1 MAYKPRTTTP
11 SKTNKCYYKNN
22 PFHQSGYGLP
32 NCTCYAFGRFSE
44 VMGKIAN
51 LSLSNAENW
60 WAHKD
65 GYSRGQTPRVGA
77 VICWRKG
84 QAGNGSDGAGHVAIV
99 EKVYSNGKILIG
111 QSGWGASKK
120 FWTQTLSP
128 PYEIG
133 GTYKLQGF
141 IYNPAVPAPKYTVYL
156 SPSNHGVGANKCLK
170 DGCYED
176 KHTRPIAEACAK
188 YLRSSGVIPIIASK
202 STSMAQRCVNSDK
215 AGAVLHVP
223 IHTNAAS
230 DKSVRYLMLMFAG
243 NGSEYKKIFNSVSP
257 YLEAIYP
264 NKKDAVFDVRTDL
277 YEIKHPRAKT
287 MYCELGFHTNKTD
300 VEKFIHKSDAVGK
313 ALAKGIC
320 KYLGVK
326 FKEVNDETK
335 IVKKPTT
342 TTKKVYSG
350 TFPTLPKR
358 GYFIKGDEGKNVEY
372 LQKFLNWA
380 IGTSLKIDG
389 KLGDLTLAAIETFQE
404 KYDLKV
410 DGKFGKKCLAKA
422 KTIKK

>member
-1 MAYKPRTTTP
+1 
-11 SKTNKCYYKNN
+11 
-22 PFHQSGYGLP
+22 
-32 NCTCYAFGRFSE
+32 
-44 VMGKIAN
+44 
-51 LSLSNAENW
+51 
-60 WAHKD
+60 
-65 GYSRGQTPRVGA
+65 
-77 VICWRKG
+77 
-84 QAGNGSDGAGHVAIV
+84 
-99 EKVYSNGKILIG
+99 
-111 QSGWGASKK
+111 
-120 FWTQTLSP
+120 
-128 PYEIG
+128 
-133 GTYKLQGF
+133 
-141 IYNPAVPAPKYTVYL
+141 
-156 SPSNHGVGANKCLK
+156 
-170 DGCYED
+170 
-176 KHTRPIAEACAK
+176 
-188 YLRSSGVIPIIASK
+188 
-202 STSMAQRCVNSDK
+202 
-215 AGAVLHVP
+215 
-223 IHTNAAS
+223 
-230 DKSVRYLMLMFAG
+230 MLMFAG
-243 NGSEYKKIFNSVSP
+243 SGTAYKKIFNSVSP

-277 YEIKHPRAKT
+277 YEVKHPRAKT

-300 VEKFIHKSDAVGK
+300 VDKFIHKSDAVGK

-326 FKEVNDETK
+326 FKEVNDKTK

-380 IGTSLKIDG
+380 IGTSLKVD
-389 KLGDLTLAAIETFQE
+389 GDLSNLTISAVETFQE

>member
-11 SKTNKCYYKNN
+11 SKTNKYYYKNN
-22 PFHQSGYGLP
+22 PFYKAGYGLP

-44 VMGKIAN
+44 VMGKMAN

-60 WAHKD
+60 WSHKD
-65 GYSRGQTPRVGA
+65 GYRRGQTPRVGA

-156 SPSNHGVGANKCLK
+156 SPSNHGVGANKCRK

-202 STSMAQRCVNSDK
+202 NTSMQKRCKNSDK

-223 IHTNAAS
+223 IHTNASS

-243 NGSEYKKIFNSVSP
+243 SGTAYKKIFNSVSP

-277 YEIKHPRAKT
+277 YEVKHPRAKT

-300 VEKFIHKSDAVGK
+300 VDKFIHKSDAVGK

-342 TTKKVYSG
+342 TTKKAYSG

-380 IGTSLKIDG
+380 IGTSLKVD
-389 KLGDLTLAAIETFQE
+389 GDLSNLTISAVETFQE

>member
-1 MAYKPRTTTP
+1 MAYKPRTSTP
-11 SKTNKCYYKNN
+11 SKTNKYYYKNN
-22 PFHQSGYGLP
+22 PFYQSGYGLP
-32 NCTCYAFGRFSE
+32 NCTCYAFGRFYE
-44 VMGKIAN
+44 VLGKKPS

-65 GYSRGQTPRVGA
+65 GYKRGQTPRLGA

-84 QAGNGSDGAGHVAIV
+84 RAGNGSDGAGHVAIV
-99 EKVYSNGKILIG
+99 EKIYSDGRILIG

-133 GTYKLQGF
+133 GAYKLQGF

-202 STSMAQRCVNSDK
+202 STSMAKRCKNSDK

-243 NGSEYKKIFNSVSP
+243 SGTAYKKIFNSVSP

-264 NKKDAVFDVRTDL
+264 NKKDAVFAVRTDL
-277 YEIKHPRAKT
+277 YEVKYPRAKT

-300 VEKFIHKSDAVGK
+300 VDKFIHKSDAVGK

-326 FKEVNDETK
+326 FKDVKDETK

-380 IGTSLKIDG
+380 IGTSLKVD
-389 KLGDLTLAAIETFQE
+389 GDLSNLTISAVETFQE